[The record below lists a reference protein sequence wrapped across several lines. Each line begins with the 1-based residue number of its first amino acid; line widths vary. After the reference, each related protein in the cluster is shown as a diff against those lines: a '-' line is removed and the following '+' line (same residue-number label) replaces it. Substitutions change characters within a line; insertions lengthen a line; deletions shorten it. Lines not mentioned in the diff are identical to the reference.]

1 MPRELAYCFKES
13 HWRKNSNCQY
23 LCAAIESV
31 MYLGFPEVF
40 GQRMLII
47 ASHAL
52 VIVLYATFRIVLY
65 LEKRRLTL
73 AER

>member
-1 MPRELAYCFKES
+1 
-13 HWRKNSNCQY
+13 
-23 LCAAIESV
+23 
-31 MYLGFPEVF
+31 VF

-52 VIVLYATFRIVLY
+52 VIVLYAMFRIVLF